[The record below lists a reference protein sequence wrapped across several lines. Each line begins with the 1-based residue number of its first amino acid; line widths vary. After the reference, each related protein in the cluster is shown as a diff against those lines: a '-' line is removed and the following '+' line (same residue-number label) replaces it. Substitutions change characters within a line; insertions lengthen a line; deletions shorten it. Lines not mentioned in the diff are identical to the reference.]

1 MESLKKKN
9 HRPHAKKVL
18 KLKPEKLL
26 PGNEKGVRARKIAS
40 TVHRAHPSRPPSPV
54 KYLSLHKA
62 GFLWILLAPGGFSAK
77 FSQNASLHITG
88 VWNESSGGPFE
99 GSSVQISPPVGR
111 NTVASSLGWSL
122 AGGAAGVL
130 PSILCLGRGSAL
142 GLRGGRVE
150 MRRVG

>member
-1 MESLKKKN
+1 M
-9 HRPHAKKVL
+9 
-18 KLKPEKLL
+18 
-26 PGNEKGVRARKIAS
+26 
-40 TVHRAHPSRPPSPV
+40 
-54 KYLSLHKA
+54 
-62 GFLWILLAPGGFSAK
+62 
-77 FSQNASLHITG
+77 
-88 VWNESSGGPFE
+88 SSGGPFE

-122 AGGAAGVL
+122 AGGAGAAGVL